1 MTSLE
6 RRILYRLRTN
16 GPLDIFQIREL
27 VKANLHDVRVA
38 ARDLNE
44 RELIHISTWHKR
56 PGGKRM
62 PAYSPGAG
70 ENVAKED
77 VDYGERAKV
86 ALAETSKTI
95 AALRV
100 SLDPAMF
107 DPFRVLRAQ
116 VGGMA

>member
-1 MTSLE
+1 MTPLE
-6 RRILYRLRTN
+6 RRIIYRLRTN
-16 GPLDIFQIREL
+16 EALDIFQLKAL
-27 VKANLHDVRVA
+27 VQANLHDVRVA

-44 RELIHISTWHKR
+44 RELTHISTWHKR

-70 ENVAKED
+70 ENVGKDD

-86 ALAETSKTI
+86 AMEETSKTI

-100 SLDPAMF
+100 SVDPALF
-107 DPFRVLRAQ
+107 DPFRVLMAQ
-116 VGGMA
+116 VGAA